1 MTRTQLILCAA
12 VVAAA
17 LVAVAIMRTGGIST
31 GEPVALTSGRGVTVK
46 FSDRPVDMPRISF
59 TDLEGRSHSSESLRG
74 KVVLVNFWATWCA
87 PCREEI
93 PMLIALQE
101 HYRDQLVVVGLSVD
115 ERPAAD
121 VRTFAQKFNV
131 NYPIVMASE
140 ELQTAF
146 GGISVVPSTFIVN
159 PDGRIAQRHLGI
171 LQAQRTEHEVRLL
184 AGLSTDAT
192 VQTVKD
198 TGQVL
203 LDNAAYA
210 TEIPGLE
217 LGDLTAPEKESILLQ
232 LNTEHCTC
240 GCKLT
245 LAQCRI
251 NDPTCEVSLPLAKK
265 LLAAVKAGQPAG
277 RAIPKAS

>member
-1 MTRTQLILCAA
+1 MRSAISASSRHSAPSTRC
-12 VVAAA
+12 
-17 LVAVAIMRTGGIST
+17 
-31 GEPVALTSGRGVTVK
+31 
-46 FSDRPVDMPRISF
+46 
-59 TDLEGRSHSSESLRG
+59 GRSR
-74 KVVLVNFWATWCA
+74 V
-87 PCREEI
+87 
-93 PMLIALQE
+93 
-101 HYRDQLVVVGLSVD
+101 
-115 ERPAAD
+115 
-121 VRTFAQKFNV
+121 
-131 NYPIVMASE
+131 
-140 ELQTAF
+140 
-146 GGISVVPSTFIVN
+146 
-159 PDGRIAQRHLGI
+159 
-171 LQAQRTEHEVRLL
+171 
-184 AGLSTDAT
+184 STDAT

-210 TEIPGLE
+210 TQIPGLE
-217 LGDLTAPEKESILLQ
+217 LGDLTASEKESILLQ